1 MKMRWIALLVMA
13 VWLMWDGIWQ
23 TAAQEATAVPTLTP
37 VTVTPRADGSIVHIV
52 GPTDTFWSIAIQ
64 YAPVLGM
71 TPEEAL
77 PYIQE
82 LNGNPAFVVAGQ
94 ELLIREA
101 TSAVTPTGEAETP
114 TPETTSEGETTA
126 TPEGEVVVVEGQPL
140 DATPTLEATA
150 TGQTTQATAAC
161 VSAFED
167 KNGNGQFDADTD
179 VVKTEVAITLFKDGQ
194 TISTY
199 ITNAT
204 EEEHCFEDL
213 EAGAYQVQMFLP
225 ANYVATTAD
234 SWTVTANEGEVTSV
248 AFGLQPQE
256 TAVAETG
263 STGAGGG
270 GGGETA
276 VTPEA
281 ASETTAETTTEAS
294 DGPFSNVG
302 TIVVIVAIILILL
315 AGAGVV
321 MLRRG

>member
-1 MKMRWIALLVMA
+1 MKMKLIALLVVA
-13 VWLMWDGIWQ
+13 IWVAGGGSGQ

-77 PYIQE
+77 PHIQE
-82 LNGNPAFVVAGQ
+82 LNGNPAFVVAGE
-94 ELLIREA
+94 ELLIRAA
-101 TSAVTPTGEAETP
+101 TSPATPTGEAETP
-114 TPETTSEGETTA
+114 TPETTAEAETTPI
-126 TPEGEVVVVEGQPL
+126 PEDVVVVEGQPL
-140 DATPTLEATA
+140 EATPTPEATPA
-150 TGQTTQATAAC
+150 GQTSQNSAAC

-167 KNGNGQFDADTD
+167 VNGNGQFDAETD
-179 VVKTEVAITLFKDGQ
+179 AAKTEVAITLSSGGQ
-194 TISTY
+194 TIATY
-199 ITNAT
+199 ITNET
-204 EEEHCFEDL
+204 ETEHCFEDL
-213 EAGAYQVQMFLP
+213 EPGAYQVQVVLP

-234 SWTVTANEGEVTSV
+234 SWTITVNEGEVTSV
-248 AFGLQPQE
+248 AFGLQFQE
-256 TAVAETG
+256 TAVADTS
-263 STGAGGG
+263 STGAG

-281 ASETTAETTTEAS
+281 APETSSETS
-294 DGPFSNVG
+294 NGPFSNAG